1 MINYIRT
8 FYIESKIKKTVD
20 LELNKYNYFNLIK
33 KFKNEN
39 FISAKELLRLDIL
52 LDSYT
57 YSVKLRPLDGN
68 LTNSRTELEKY
79 LKLLIKKDVERKYIN
94 LRDVGFLSCSR
105 DEGLFSDYTNISSWW
120 LATLFKGK
128 KSLSD
133 EKREKYLKFNQEQ
146 ISETIIDKENP
157 SPDSFTD
164 NHQDFY
170 KFQWHNKIMANNGG
184 GSHRLGRVITL
195 CNEFDHNEF
204 YETNLHSFYIDNL
217 ILDTLFE
224 KYCLFIVFKDE
235 SIIHF
240 INFIYSKK
248 IEAYTLD
255 LENFKILIIKKDNTS
270 SSICSILNNQ
280 QNIKEFLEE
289 FMI

>member
-1 MINYIRT
+1 M

-79 LKLLIKKDVERKYIN
+79 LKLLVKKDLERKYIN

-105 DEGLFSDYTNISSWW
+105 DEDLFSDYTNISSWW

-164 NHQDFY
+164 NHQDFC
-170 KFQWHNKIMANNGG
+170 KFQ
-184 GSHRLGRVITL
+184 
-195 CNEFDHNEF
+195 
-204 YETNLHSFYIDNL
+204 
-217 ILDTLFE
+217 
-224 KYCLFIVFKDE
+224 
-235 SIIHF
+235 
-240 INFIYSKK
+240 
-248 IEAYTLD
+248 
-255 LENFKILIIKKDNTS
+255 
-270 SSICSILNNQ
+270 
-280 QNIKEFLEE
+280 
-289 FMI
+289 